1 MSWVEL
7 GGAGW
12 RWMEVGAR
20 FSNNQV
26 KTKKLRVSRK
36 MFLIEFKV
44 SKLLKSIVLCV
55 GDICFA

>member
-1 MSWVEL
+1 MEV